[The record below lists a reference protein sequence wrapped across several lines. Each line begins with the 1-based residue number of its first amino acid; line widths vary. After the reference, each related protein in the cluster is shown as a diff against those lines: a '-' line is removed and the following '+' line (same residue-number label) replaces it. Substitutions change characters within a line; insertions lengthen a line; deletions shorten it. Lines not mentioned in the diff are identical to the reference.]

1 MVEDCMM
8 VMMILM
14 HPRPEGTRDDDAD
27 DADDGDEGY
36 GCCFPSWCITGET
49 EIRQPE
55 SLR

>member
-14 HPRPEGTRDDDAD
+14 HPRPEGTRNDDAD

-49 EIRQPE
+49 ELRQPE